1 MHPKPYLT
9 MDIKSKTTIL
19 DLNFDVLDIIFSN
32 FYWENYKLSLAKAH
46 PHFSAAFVHHSRN
59 RYKAISTIDRDWTF
73 VLEWFGHNVISLRDE
88 CYENVNETNQMLEL
102 AAKYCPNLEVIEFGI
117 SMGNIK
123 TVEEN
128 LLKLK
133 KLNYIILNHESVT
146 NTENIFKILR
156 QLPNLKRMALYNWN
170 ICNLAP
176 MNNMNLDHLAFSE
189 LDEDDIKVV
198 PNIWRNLKSLE
209 THAYPSALNLL
220 SKHCEQLE
228 YLRLWCYNDCEKSMF
243 AYFPKLKRLKI
254 FYCDE
259 YNDNVGIVF

>member
-1 MHPKPYLT
+1 
-9 MDIKSKTTIL
+9 
-19 DLNFDVLDIIFSN
+19 
-32 FYWENYKLSLAKAH
+32 
-46 PHFSAAFVHHSRN
+46 
-59 RYKAISTIDRDWTF
+59 
-73 VLEWFGHNVISLRDE
+73 
-88 CYENVNETNQMLEL
+88 
-102 AAKYCPNLEVIEFGI
+102 
-117 SMGNIK
+117 
-123 TVEEN
+123 
-128 LLKLK
+128 
-133 KLNYIILNHESVT
+133 
-146 NTENIFKILR
+146 
-156 QLPNLKRMALYNWN
+156 MALYNWN

-259 YNDNVGIVF
+259 GNDNGAYFQTLHGKYNNQLETLEFPKGYIDTAKTAKRIAKLKAVKNLCCKWMDSRFDMRDCLINKLALCSNAKLLDIQKTTYNLLCRY